1 MTRFDDEDLFR
12 TMEPAERGILE
23 ADLLRRMRTLPADG
37 LRLVLPIVY
46 ASGRRG

>member
-12 TMEPAERGILE
+12 TMQPADRAVLE
-23 ADLLRRMRTLPADG
+23 ADLLSRLRTLPADG